1 MNSTIDIIGMKWE
14 ENMPTI
20 LHDMNGVFAFCMRVR
35 VCVWYFLYVNVF
47 DTIII
52 IKD

>member
-14 ENMPTI
+14 EDMPTI
-20 LHDMNGVFAFCMRVR
+20 LHDVNGVFVFCMRVR
-35 VCVWYFLYVNVF
+35 VRYILYVNVF